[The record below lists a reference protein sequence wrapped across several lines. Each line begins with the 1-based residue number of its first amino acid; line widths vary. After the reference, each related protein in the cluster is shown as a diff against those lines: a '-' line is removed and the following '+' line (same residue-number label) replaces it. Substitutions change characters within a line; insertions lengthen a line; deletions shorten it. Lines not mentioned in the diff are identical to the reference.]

1 MDLRQ
6 LRYFV
11 EIVERASL
19 TRAAE
24 RLNIAQPALSIH
36 LKNMEAELGTALLV
50 RSRNGLTVTEAGQ
63 ILLAHA
69 RRVLSEQENV
79 LDEIRNL
86 GSEPTGQVRI
96 GVPGTIGPLIT
107 VPLIEAAQRLYPK
120 IRVTVSEGMSGFVIN
135 WLSEGQIDLAI
146 VYTEPNEKLLRS
158 EVILNEE
165 VFAIS
170 QPGKLPGEHVDI
182 ATLAELPLIVP
193 SHGHG
198 LRMLI
203 DDYFA
208 EHGTV
213 PRIAMEIDS
222 FSSIKALVARG
233 HGASL
238 LPMHAVADE
247 LSSGQVEALP
257 VREKPFQRNIL
268 LAYQSTRPMTRCQ
281 SAIHGLLR
289 TTMIEVAQSGGWPGA
304 NMINAAG

>member
-36 LKNMEAELGTALLV
+36 LKNMEAELGTPLLV
-50 RSRNGLTVTEAGQ
+50 RSRSGLTITEAGQ

-86 GSEPTGQVRI
+86 GAEPMGHVRI

-107 VPLIEAAQRLYPK
+107 VPLIEAAQRLYPR
-120 IRVTVSEGMSGFVIN
+120 IRVTVSEAMSGFVIN

-146 VYTEPNEKLLRS
+146 VYTEPNEKALRS

-170 QPGKLPGEHVDI
+170 QLGRLPGGSVDI
-182 ATLAELPLIVP
+182 ATLAEFPLIVP

-198 LRMLI
+198 LRKLI
-203 DDYFA
+203 DGYFA
-208 EHGTV
+208 DHGTE

-247 LSSGQVEALP
+247 LRSGRMKALP
-257 VREKPFQRNIL
+257 VREKPFKRRIL
-268 LAYQSTRPMTRCQ
+268 LAYHSTRPMTRCQ
-281 SAIHGLLR
+281 SAIHNLLR
-289 TTMIEVAQSGGWPGA
+289 TTMIKVAQSGAWPGA
-304 NMINAAG
+304 DTTARE